1 MLRDNIFIRCKNF
14 VFASISL
21 RACSLPLFGLYYVA
35 MAGGVGARFATAVE
49 DAATIKEVNA
59 PDFYWQ
65 FRLDRLV
72 GKKGGEMAFES
83 SSYPE
88 ASSAKDLYDAYYLD
102 LTLNGKL
109 ADFDWMAEKELSDSE
124 WLSIYKKICQWTS
137 DTAKNNKPSVD
148 NLPESDF
155 DLLKQ
160 FYPTLNLRD
169 LETSFVPEEVG
180 DNFPYKNM
188 KEMLAAALDGKL
200 NVPGYSAG
208 SVTSLEASEVRAEL
222 KALQESTMS
231 KIDAIYAD
239 TMKQATTAFP
249 DDQAKAHYTSLRTK
263 LADFPQSPE
272 GWATFRSNM
281 EKQVDEMA
289 RLASKPVAHGHHG
302 ETGPSPSEEFEA
314 KYGKNLE
321 EMQERFNKYKSDPD
335 AFLENSILEKYG
347 RSGLDVWKKSQEFS
361 ASMSAMSDADKAAVE
376 KKFSDFIASA

>member
-1 MLRDNIFIRCKNF
+1 MALQTIAL
-14 VFASISL
+14 V
-21 RACSLPLFGLYYVA
+21 YVGPQFSTIA
-35 MAGGVGARFATAVE
+35 EET
-49 DAATIKEVNA
+49 TIKEVTA

-72 GKKGGEMAFES
+72 GKKGGELEYES
-83 SSYPE
+83 GSYPE
-88 ASSAKDLYDAYYLD
+88 ASSTKDLYDAYYLD

-109 ADFDWMAEKELSDSE
+109 VDFDWMAEKELSDSE
-124 WLSIYKKICQWTS
+124 WLSIYKKICKWTS
-137 DTAKNNKPSVD
+137 TTAKDNKPSVD

-160 FYPTLNLRD
+160 FYPSLNLRD

-188 KEMLAAALDGKL
+188 KEMLAAAIDGKL
-200 NVPGYSAG
+200 NVPGYSAS

-222 KALQESTMS
+222 KSLQESTMS

-239 TMKQATTAFP
+239 TMKQATTPFP
-249 DDQAKAHYTSLRTK
+249 DDAAKAHYTSLRTK

-289 RLASKPVAHGHHG
+289 RLASKPVAHGHG
-302 ETGPSPSEEFEA
+302 ESGPSPAEEFEA
-314 KYGKNLE
+314 KYGKSLSD
-321 EMQERFNKYKSDPD
+321 MQERFNKYKSDPD